1 MKAPKRFPPRLKI
14 LAAAITVLLIN
25 AALMLIFGD
34 GKWAGLETLV
44 TAAELTPLSG
54 LFWPVVE
61 VLSGAIFFCI
71 SYISRKAR
79 SWLTGLWRRWWE
91 RRLEKA
97 YRRGYN
103 ARMMEERQT
112 PRNHDDLEVDGE

>member
-1 MKAPKRFPPRLKI
+1 MKAPKRLPPRLKI

-25 AALMLIFGD
+25 AALMLIFGNR
-34 GKWAGLETLV
+34 KWAGLETLV
-44 TAAELTPLSG
+44 TASELTPLSG
-54 LFWPVVE
+54 LLWPVVE
-61 VLSGAIFFCI
+61 ALSGAIFFCV
-71 SYISRKAR
+71 SYIGRKAR
-79 SWLTGLWRRWWE
+79 SWLTGLWRRWWG

-112 PRNHDDLEVDGE
+112 PRNSD